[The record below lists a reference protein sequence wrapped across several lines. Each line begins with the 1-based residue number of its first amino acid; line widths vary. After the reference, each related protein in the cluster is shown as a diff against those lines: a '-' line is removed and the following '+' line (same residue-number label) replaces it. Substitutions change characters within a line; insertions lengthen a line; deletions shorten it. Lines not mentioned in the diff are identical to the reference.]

1 MLQSLMCGGLIARMS
16 CDRAMWYEYWSVD
29 TNIVMSWLLNRG
41 DLWEMVPKLT
51 I

>member
-1 MLQSLMCGGLIARMS
+1 MVQSLMGSGPIARMS
-16 CDRAMWYEYWSVD
+16 CDRAMWYEYLSVD
-29 TNIVMSWLLNRG
+29 IHIFMSWLLNLG